1 MDVSI
6 IIVNYNTKEL
16 IRNCLKSVFDQ
27 IKDVSFEVIVSDN
40 GSKDGSVEMIKAEFP
55 QVVLIENNA
64 NLGFGKANNIGSKN
78 AIGKYLFFLNSDT
91 LLTSNVLELFIEYA
105 NTHENESGII
115 GGNLIDANGKPVHSC
130 RKNYSIKN
138 NEFKKI
144 FDKIYLKIKKQRR
157 DYNYLSKPLEVDFVS
172 GADMFIKKDFFM
184 NTGGFDESFF
194 MYYEDFD
201 LCIRCKKN
209 GKKIISLP
217 TVKITHL
224 EGASSKDNLKKY
236 EMITKSKYHLYKK
249 YVPKSFSFLHYLCQL
264 KYILLIIIQRKIAI
278 EKIKINYRLYKNE
291 LLH

>member
-6 IIVNYNTKEL
+6 IIVNYNTKDL
-16 IRNCLKSVFDQ
+16 TRNCLKSVFEQ
-27 IKDVSFEVIVSDN
+27 TKNITFEVIVSDN
-40 GSKDGSVEMIKAEFP
+40 GSIDGSIEMIKSEFP

-91 LLTSNVLELFIEYA
+91 LLTSNVLELFIKYA
-105 NTHENESGII
+105 NTHENEFGII
-115 GGNLIDANGKPVHSC
+115 GGNLINANGKPVHSC
-130 RKNYSIKN
+130 RKNYSIEN

-144 FDKIYLKIKKQRR
+144 FDNIYLKIKKQRR
-157 DYNYLSKPLEVDFVS
+157 DYNYLSKPLEVDFVP
-172 GADMFIKKDFFM
+172 GADMFIKKDFFI
-184 NTGGFDESFF
+184 NIGGFDESFF

-201 LCIRCKKN
+201 LCIRCKEN

-217 TVKITHL
+217 TVKIAHL

-249 YVPKSFSFLHYLCQL
+249 YVPKSFFFLHFLCQL
-264 KYILLIIIQRKIAI
+264 KYILLIIVQRKIAI
-278 EKIKINYRLYKNE
+278 KKIKINYRLYKDE